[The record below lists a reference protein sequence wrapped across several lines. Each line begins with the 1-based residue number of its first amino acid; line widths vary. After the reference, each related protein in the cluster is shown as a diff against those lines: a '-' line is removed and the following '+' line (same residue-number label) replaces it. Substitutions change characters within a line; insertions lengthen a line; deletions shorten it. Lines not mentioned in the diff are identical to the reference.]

1 MDFWSRTLLVV
12 KDSGLITLQ
21 LLLGLFGGLFVFGL
35 LLYLSARFTRN
46 VFAKTFGPQAEIY
59 ITAWVGTPIHELGHA
74 FFCLI
79 FGHKITKISLFK
91 PNSKEGTI
99 GFVQHS
105 YNKRNLYHQ
114 VGNFFIG
121 AGPLIFGSLTIVGL
135 LWLLVPGGSAILSNL
150 QTSSLKFTVQTPG
163 YSEIFQLVITSA
175 KSLFTQLF
183 TPENLGSWQFW
194 LFIYLAMAISAHAE
208 LSPPDIG
215 AMLKGLLVIVILF
228 FLINMVYVIF
238 WPANQSFLFLGIR
251 YFDLLIPVLFVAL
264 LFSCFYFLTSFVLT
278 TIISLVKNQQLVNP
292 FTR

>member
-1 MDFWSRTLLVV
+1 MDFWNGLLLIL
-12 KDSGLITLQ
+12 KESGLMTFRLF
-21 LLLGLFGGLFVFGL
+21 LGMFGGLFVFGL

-46 VFAKTFGPQAEIY
+46 IFAKTFGPRAEIY
-59 ITAWVGTPIHELGHA
+59 ITAWAGTPVHELGHA

-99 GFVQHS
+99 GFVFHS
-105 YNKRNLYHQ
+105 FDRTNLYHQ

-135 LWLLVPGGSAILSNL
+135 LWLLVPGGDAILSKL
-150 QTSSLKFTVQTPG
+150 HTSGLSFTGQVLG
-163 YSEIFQLVITSA
+163 VGDVFRVFVSSS
-175 KSLFTQLF
+175 KSLLSLLF
-183 TPENLGSWQFW
+183 TPENMGSWQFW
-194 LFIYLAMAISAHAE
+194 VFIYLAMAISAHAE

-215 AMLKGLLVIVILF
+215 VMLKGLLAIVLLF

-238 WPANQSFLFLGIR
+238 WPAQQSFLFWGIR
-251 YFDLLIPVLFVAL
+251 YFDLLVPVLFVAL
-264 LFSCFYFLTSFVLT
+264 LFSGFYFLAAFVFT
-278 TIISLVKNQQLVNP
+278 NIISLIKNRQLVNP

>member
-1 MDFWSRTLLVV
+1 MDFWNRLLLILEE
-12 KDSGLITLQ
+12 SGLMTFRLF
-21 LLLGLFGGLFVFGL
+21 LGMFGGLFIVGL

-46 VFAKTFGPQAEIY
+46 IFAKTFGPRAEIY
-59 ITAWVGTPIHELGHA
+59 ITAWAGTPVHELGHA

-135 LWLLVPGGSAILSNL
+135 LWLLVPGGSIILSNL
-150 QTSSLKFTVQTPG
+150 QASSLKFTGQTSG
-163 YSEIFQLVITSA
+163 FTEIFQIAITSA
-175 KSLFTQLF
+175 RSLLSQLF
-183 TPENLGSWQFW
+183 TPENLRSWQFW
-194 LFIYLAMAISAHAE
+194 VFIYLAMAISAHAE

-215 AMLKGLLVIVILF
+215 AMLKGLLVIVVLF
-228 FLINMVYVIF
+228 FLVNMVYVIF

-251 YFDLLIPVLFVAL
+251 YFDLLVPVLFVAL
-264 LFSCFYFLTSFVLT
+264 LFSAFYFLTSFVLAT
-278 TIISLVKNQQLVNP
+278 LVSLIKNRHLVNP

>member
-1 MDFWSRTLLVV
+1 V
-12 KDSGLITLQ
+12 
-21 LLLGLFGGLFVFGL
+21 LFIFCL

-46 VFAKTFGPQAEIY
+46 IFAKTFGPRAEIY
-59 ITAWVGTPIHELGHA
+59 ITAWAGTPVHELGHA

-135 LWLLVPGGSAILSNL
+135 LWLLVPGGSIILSNL
-150 QTSSLKFTVQTPG
+150 QASSLKFTGQTSG
-163 YSEIFQLVITSA
+163 FTEIFQIAITSA
-175 KSLFTQLF
+175 RSLLSQLF
-183 TPENLGSWQFW
+183 TPENLRSWQFW
-194 LFIYLAMAISAHAE
+194 VFIYLAMAISAHAE

-215 AMLKGLLVIVILF
+215 AMLKGLLVIVVLF
-228 FLINMVYVIF
+228 FLVNMVYVIF

-251 YFDLLIPVLFVAL
+251 YFDLLVPVLFVAL
-264 LFSCFYFLTSFVLT
+264 LFSAFYFLTSFVLAT
-278 TIISLVKNQQLVNP
+278 LVSLIKNRHLVNP

>member
-1 MDFWSRTLLVV
+1 MDFWNGLLEIL
-12 KDSGLITLQ
+12 KNSGLMTLR
-21 LLLGLFGGLFVFGL
+21 LLPGLFGGLFVFGL

-46 VFAKTFGPQAEIY
+46 IFAKTFGPRAEIY
-59 ITAWVGTPIHELGHA
+59 ITAWAGTPVHELGHA

-135 LWLLVPGGSAILSNL
+135 LWLLIPGGSAILSNL
-150 QTSSLKFTVQTPG
+150 QSAGLKFTGQTPG
-163 YSEIFQLVITSA
+163 FGEILQLVITSA
-175 KSLFTQLF
+175 KSLLSQLF
-183 TPENLGSWQFW
+183 TPENLHSWQFW
-194 LFIYLAMAISAHAE
+194 IFIYLALAISAHAE
-208 LSPPDIG
+208 LSPPDIA
-215 AMLKGLLVIVILF
+215 AMLKGLLVIVVLF
-228 FLINMVYVIF
+228 FLVNMMYVIF
-238 WPANQSFLFLGIR
+238 WPAQQSFLFMGIR

-264 LFSCFYFLTSFVLT
+264 LFSLFYFVVAFLVATLV
-278 TIISLVKNQQLVNP
+278 SLVRNGEMINP